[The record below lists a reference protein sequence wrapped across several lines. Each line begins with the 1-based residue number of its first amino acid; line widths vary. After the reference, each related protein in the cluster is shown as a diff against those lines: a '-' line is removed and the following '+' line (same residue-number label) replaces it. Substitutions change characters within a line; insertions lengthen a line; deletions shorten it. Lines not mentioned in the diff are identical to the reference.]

1 MFFLDKLPDVRMLSV
16 LAERFPEMEPN
27 TVITC
32 LHLFKTASEILREQ
46 ERHLAKFGLSQ
57 ARFQL
62 LILLERMGRGQ
73 MIPADLAREM
83 GTSMKNTLRLIGYM
97 EKDGLLSRSPHET
110 DRRATIVRITEK
122 GRERLFA
129 FLPGNYRFM
138 NRVFARLDAAAQASL
153 LVLLKKLDL
162 DFPSETFAPDEE

>member
-1 MFFLDKLPDVRMLSV
+1 
-16 LAERFPEMEPN
+16 
-27 TVITC
+27 
-32 LHLFKTASEILREQ
+32 
-46 ERHLAKFGLSQ
+46 
-57 ARFQL
+57 
-62 LILLERMGRGQ
+62 